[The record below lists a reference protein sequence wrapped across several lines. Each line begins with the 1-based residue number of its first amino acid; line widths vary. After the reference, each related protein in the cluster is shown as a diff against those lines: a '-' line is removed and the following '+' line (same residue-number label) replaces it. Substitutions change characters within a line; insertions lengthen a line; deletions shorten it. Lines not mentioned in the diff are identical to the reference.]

1 MLPATLRRETSTSAR
16 RAAAAAARRLPP
28 TVHDE
33 LRLVV
38 KHAGGVTLLRLE
50 EIECLEADGNTCLV
64 HTCGGEAHRLREP
77 LGKMLDRL
85 GEHGFIRIH
94 RGIVVRAGSIA
105 AVEKGSYRKAFVVLR
120 SGVRREI
127 GRAEFHKLRALWQPG
142 VLDLQELSGSLHLV
156 AVAP

>member
-1 MLPATLRRETSTSAR
+1 MLPATLRRDSTNAR

-28 TVHDE
+28 LVHE
-33 LRLVV
+33 GLRLVV
-38 KHAGGVTLLRLE
+38 RHSGGVTLLRLE
-50 EIECLEADGNTCLV
+50 EIECLEADGNICVV
-64 HTCGGEAHRLREP
+64 HTCAGEAHRLREP
-77 LGKMLDRL
+77 LGQMLGRL

-120 SGVRREI
+120 SGARREI

-142 VLDLQELSGSLHLV
+142 VLDLHELSGSLQLV
-156 AVAP
+156 AEAL